1 MLIVVLLRYVQNMEE
16 KKRILHACQVDIIAG
31 HMGRTRT
38 LYKIK
43 ERFMWHGIVK
53 DVQDM
58 VRYNMHITV
67 LSMASTHFDVLQLSK
82 CDVCQGMN

>member
-1 MLIVVLLRYVQNMEE
+1 MEE

-38 LYKIK
+38 LHRIK
-43 ERFMWHGIVK
+43 ERYMWHGIVK

-58 VRYNMHITV
+58 VSYNMDINAYHCIIHGIFT
-67 LSMASTHFDVLQLSK
+67 L
-82 CDVCQGMN
+82 